1 MIMYLRTQRAFQ
13 IRGCAQLPRRS
24 AAWHRHDDDRRS
36 SMIRVAIVGRG
47 RVGGALA
54 TNLERDPGFAVATP
68 VGRDADVAS
77 LARDADMVLLAVTDA
92 AVLSVASSIAPNDD
106 ALFVHFAGSLTLAA
120 LAPHRRRASLH
131 PLTPMPGDAETAASR
146 LRGAWMAVAGD
157 PAVATLAEALEG
169 RTFEVDEVHRARYHA
184 TATIAASH
192 VAGLMGQVARNSAS
206 VGVPL
211 AAYLDLARATLA
223 NVEALGPSAA
233 LTGPIVR
240 GDWETVRAHLA
251 ALSPDDRVAYL
262 ALAAEAARLAGTV
275 LPDDL

>member
-1 MIMYLRTQRAFQ
+1 MT
-13 IRGCAQLPRRS
+13 
-24 AAWHRHDDDRRS
+24 
-36 SMIRVAIVGRG
+36 RVAIVGRG

-54 TNLERDPGFAVATP
+54 ANLANQREFTVATP

-77 LARDADMVLLAVTDA
+77 IAQDADMVLLAVTDA
-92 AVLSVASSIAPNDD
+92 AVASVAASIEPNDD

-120 LAPHRRRASLH
+120 LAPHLRRASLH
-131 PLTPMPGDAETAASR
+131 PLTPMPGDPTTAARR

-157 PAVATLAEALEG
+157 PGVASLADALEA
-169 RTFEVDEVHRARYHA
+169 RTFVVDEHQRGRYHA

-192 VAGLMGQVARNSAS
+192 VAGLMGQVERNARR

-211 AAYLDLARATLA
+211 AAYLDLAKSTLA
-223 NVEALGPSAA
+223 NVEALGPTAA

-240 GDWETVRAHLA
+240 GDWETIRAHLA
-251 ALSPDDRVAYL
+251 AVSPDDRAAYL
-262 ALAAEAARLAGTV
+262 ALATEAARLAGTA

>member
-1 MIMYLRTQRAFQ
+1 
-13 IRGCAQLPRRS
+13 
-24 AAWHRHDDDRRS
+24 
-36 SMIRVAIVGRG
+36 MIRVAIVGRG

-54 TNLERDPGFAVATP
+54 ANLANRREFMVATP
-68 VGRDADVAS
+68 VGRDADIADI
-77 LARDADMVLLAVTDA
+77 AHAADMVLLAVTDA
-92 AVLSVASSIAPNDD
+92 AVASVSASIAPNDD

-120 LAPHRRRASLH
+120 LAPHHRRASLH
-131 PLTPMPGDAETAASR
+131 PLTPMPGDPETAARR

-157 PAVATLAEALEG
+157 PEVASLARVLDA
-169 RTFEVDEVHRARYHA
+169 RTFAVDEQQRARYHA

-192 VAGLMGQVARNSAS
+192 VAGLMGQVERNATQ

-211 AAYLDLARATLA
+211 AAYLDLAKSTLA

-240 GDWETVRAHLA
+240 GDWETIRAHLA
-251 ALSPDDRVAYL
+251 ALSPDDREAYL
-262 ALAAEAARLAGTV
+262 ALASEAARLAGTA